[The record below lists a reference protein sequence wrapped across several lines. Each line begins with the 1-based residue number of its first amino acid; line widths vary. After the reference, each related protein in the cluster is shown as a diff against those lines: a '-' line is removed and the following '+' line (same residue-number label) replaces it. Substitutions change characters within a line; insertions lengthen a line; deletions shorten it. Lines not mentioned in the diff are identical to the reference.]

1 MAEILEGSVMSEE
14 VNIEELIQILRNMPK
29 EIQEDQILIN
39 LFNDF
44 DKFNKLNESWFDLP
58 ENKWLKFL
66 KEQ

>member
-1 MAEILEGSVMSEE
+1 MSEE